1 MRNLK
6 RDPMKDLM
14 KDPSKDPG
22 TTVETDLPP
31 APQTSPQAT
40 PQTSPQ
46 ATPLTTRLRARLTP
60 LLALAVAAVLLLA
73 AGVIGVTKARPYYA
87 ARDRAEQ
94 GAAALAAGRQLAVNF
109 VTMDY
114 RTFDSYGAQVLS
126 GASGSFHTDY
136 AAKLTDLKKV
146 VVANKTRS
154 SVKQVEAGLVS
165 SDADS
170 AEVIVGLVAP
180 TSNTATPKSVDKT
193 YRLRLNLHRTSDAN
207 TPWKVISL
215 EFVG

>member
-1 MRNLK
+1 MRN
-6 RDPMKDLM
+6 PMKDLM

-22 TTVETDLPP
+22 ATVEADSPH
-31 APQTSPQAT
+31 APQTSPQAAPPT
-40 PQTSPQ
+40 PPQ
-46 ATPLTTRLRARLTP
+46 ATPLTSRLRARLTP
-60 LLALAVAAVLLLA
+60 TLALAVAAVLLLA

-126 GASGSFHTDY
+126 GASGSFRTDY
-136 AAKLTDLKKV
+136 AAKLTELKKV

-193 YRLRLNLHRTSDAN
+193 YRLRLNLHRTPDAN

>member
-1 MRNLK
+1 
-6 RDPMKDLM
+6 MKDEV
-14 KDPSKDPG
+14 
-22 TTVETDLPP
+22 TTMNDSGKTMR
-31 APQTSPQAT
+31 TG
-40 PQTSPQ
+40 
-46 ATPLTTRLRARLTP
+46 RLRARMTP
-60 LLALAVAAVLLLA
+60 HLALALAALLLLA

-87 ARDRAEQ
+87 ARDHAEQ

-114 RTFDSYGAQVLS
+114 RTFDSYGSQVLN
-126 GASGSFHTDY
+126 GASGSFRSDY

-146 VVANKTRS
+146 IVANQTRS

-165 SDADS
+165 SDPDS

-180 TSNTATPKSVDKT
+180 TSNTATPKAVDKT
-193 YRLRLNLHRTSDAN
+193 YRLRLALHRTSDAN
-207 TPWKVISL
+207 SPWKVINL